1 MNEVI
6 IHVDGAARGNPG
18 PAAIA
23 AVIKDKQGKT
33 ITTVSRRI
41 GTSTNNSAEY
51 RAVILGLERAINLG
65 TKFVEVLSDS
75 ELVVKQI
82 HGKYHVR
89 TMSLIPLCQQ
99 VKQLENSLDGFTIN
113 HIPHQYNN
121 EAHDLAYRT
130 LALAKHIGYA
140 QNCQLIIKL
149 KQTDNE
155 NADILFIHRLIGIL
169 NDFPGQDEVKLSIG
183 SKDRTIGLKLSNICV
198 NYCHEL
204 RMQLKGILGKRQLIV
219 KRLE

>member
-1 MNEVI
+1 VNEVI
-6 IHVDGAARGNPG
+6 IHVDGGARGNPG

-23 AVIKDKQGKT
+23 AIIKDKQGQT

-41 GTSTNNSAEY
+41 GISTNNSAEY
-51 RAVILGLERAINLG
+51 RAVILGLEKAINLG
-65 TKFVEVLSDS
+65 AKFVEVLSDS
-75 ELVVKQI
+75 ELVVTQI
-82 HGKYHVR
+82 HGKCHVR

-99 VKQLENSLDGFTIN
+99 VKKLENSLDAFTIN
-113 HIPHQYNN
+113 HILRQYNREVHN
-121 EAHDLAYRT
+121 LAYST
-130 LALAKHIGYA
+130 LDLTRHIGYA

-149 KQTDNE
+149 KQTNNE
-155 NADILFIHRLIGIL
+155 NADILFLHRLIGIL

-183 SKDRTIGLKLSNICV
+183 SKDRTVGLKLSNIRV

-204 RMQLKGILGKRQLIV
+204 RVQLTSILGKRQLIV